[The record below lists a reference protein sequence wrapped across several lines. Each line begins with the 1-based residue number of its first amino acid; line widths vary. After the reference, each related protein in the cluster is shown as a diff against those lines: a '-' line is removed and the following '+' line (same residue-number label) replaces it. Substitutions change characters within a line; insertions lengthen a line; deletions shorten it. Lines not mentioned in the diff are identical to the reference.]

1 MVLTYNP
8 YRYHFMETPALP
20 PMPAPLT
27 YVVAEGGVFLWA
39 KRVGLEALVPV
50 QPCTLRG
57 LYPVKPF
64 VTLDGPPRITAA
76 LLQTMLVQGSQAH
89 QEDDIPVEM
98 LFYLSAQAADWEL
111 WIPPQRQFPARV
123 EPIKE
128 WLDLSAY
135 ASVLLEIHTHP
146 PHMPAFFSGVDDADE
161 QQGFRLYGVIGRIC
175 TAQGR
180 IEAEIRMR
188 VGIYGVFYEFPASRV
203 LDLPEGL
210 RECVPQDAKEE
221 RQEHARWE

>member
-1 MVLTYNP
+1 MGLTYNP
-8 YRYHFMETPALP
+8 YRYLFMETPALP

-50 QPCTLRG
+50 QPCTMRG
-57 LYPVKPF
+57 LHPVQPF
-64 VTLDGPPRITAA
+64 VILDGPPRVTTA
-76 LLQTMLVQGSQAH
+76 LLQTMLVQGRQAQ
-89 QEDDIPVEM
+89 QEDGIPVEM
-98 LFYLSAQAADWEL
+98 LFYLSPQAPDWEL

-135 ASVLLEIHTHP
+135 ASVVLEIHTHP
-146 PHMPAFFSGVDDADE
+146 PNMQAFFSHIDDADE
-161 QQGFRLYGVIGRIC
+161 QQGFRLYGVIGC
-175 TAQGR
+175 MKSTQGN

-188 VGIYGVFYEFPASRV
+188 VGIYGVFYEFPAERV

-210 RECVPQDAKEE
+210 RECVPQDAEAHH
-221 RQEHARWE
+221 QEDERWE